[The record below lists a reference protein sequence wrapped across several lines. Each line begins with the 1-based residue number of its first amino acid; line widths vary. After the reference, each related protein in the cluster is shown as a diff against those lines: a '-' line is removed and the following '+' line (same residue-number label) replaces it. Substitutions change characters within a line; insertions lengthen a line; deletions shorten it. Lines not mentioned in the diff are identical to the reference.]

1 MQGHARPLFERELA
15 SVDLGLP
22 GQHAEERRLAGAV
35 RPGERDPVAPLE
47 LERHTVE
54 QERSREL
61 LPQIGGDENGHD
73 LVG

>member
-1 MQGHARPLFERELA
+1 MERQPRTLLERELPA
-15 SVDLGLP
+15 VELGLA
-22 GQHAEERRLAGAV
+22 GQHAQKRRLAGAV

-47 LERHTVE
+47 LERDTVE

-61 LPQIGGDENGHD
+61 LPQAGGDENGHE